1 MLDLSAKPLLKQLL
15 LIALVIKLT
24 IFLIIYLSGYFLPFC
39 YDCYKNDFSYL
50 PDKSSGAHLSF
61 QTWDARHY
69 EFLSE
74 NGYSPDLPSDVFFPL
89 FPRLISLLNAIVHN
103 PIVSGFLLTTVF
115 TFVMLIFLYFL
126 VEELYNSKIAFYA
139 GLFSLAFPTSFF
151 FSLMYSESLFLML
164 VTAFFYFWLKRE
176 TTFAAACALLIPLTR
191 PLGILLVVPLFLS
204 MIIPSKSKFP
214 KDIQNN
220 FPLLLSTLFGFGIYF
235 FCMYTST
242 GSPWSGFLA
251 QKYYVAGNSLQN
263 LLHPLLW
270 FKRNFIE
277 ITLTLHNY
285 TTSII
290 DRLFFAGFLA
300 SLFGIYKNADKIFF
314 YYALVMGLVPALL
327 GNFMAYTR
335 YLVVVF
341 PIFIILA
348 LIFKNKSPYVIIP
361 LFMMQIFFL
370 VIHSLNYWVG

>member
-1 MLDLSAKPLLKQLL
+1 
-15 LIALVIKLT
+15 
-24 IFLIIYLSGYFLPFC
+24 
-39 YDCYKNDFSYL
+39 
-50 PDKSSGAHLSF
+50 
-61 QTWDARHY
+61 
-69 EFLSE
+69 
-74 NGYSPDLPSDVFFPL
+74 
-89 FPRLISLLNAIVHN
+89 
-103 PIVSGFLLTTVF
+103 
-115 TFVMLIFLYFL
+115 
-126 VEELYNSKIAFYA
+126 
-139 GLFSLAFPTSFF
+139 
-151 FSLMYSESLFLML
+151 
-164 VTAFFYFWLKRE
+164 
-176 TTFAAACALLIPLTR
+176 
-191 PLGILLVVPLFLS
+191 
-204 MIIPSKSKFP
+204 
-214 KDIQNN
+214 
-220 FPLLLSTLFGFGIYF
+220 
-235 FCMYTST
+235 
-242 GSPWSGFLA
+242 
-251 QKYYVAGNSLQN
+251 VAGNSLQN